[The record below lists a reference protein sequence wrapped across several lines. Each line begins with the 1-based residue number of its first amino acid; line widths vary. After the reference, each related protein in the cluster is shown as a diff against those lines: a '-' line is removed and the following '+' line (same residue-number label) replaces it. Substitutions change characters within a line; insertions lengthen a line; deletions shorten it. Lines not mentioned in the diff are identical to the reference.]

1 MEQIIT
7 KAKIVL
13 LALTLTTSLG
23 GVILPATA
31 SAQEEATVNSAAE
44 SLNFLDKLEGK
55 VFGQEP
61 RKDYDRVSATVAGI
75 MQAVLGLVGL
85 ILVIII
91 AYSGILWMT
100 ARGNDEQVERARKY
114 ISNSII
120 GLIIVLFAYT
130 ITTFVIQQLATS
142 VFESRFSPY

>member
-13 LALTLTTSLG
+13 LALTLATSLG
-23 GVILPATA
+23 GGILPATA

-44 SLNFLDKLEGK
+44 SLNFLDRLERQ